1 MGKKALPLVMD
12 ISSNQNGIMRMQ
24 IDGRNQN
31 GKDKQYAFET
41 LFIFNHETFN
51 NYFDKS
57 DCVFAKLR

>member
-31 GKDKQYAFET
+31 GKDNQYAFET
-41 LFIFNHETFN
+41 LFIFNLETFN
-51 NYFDKS
+51 KYFDKS
-57 DCVFAKLR
+57 YCVFAKLR